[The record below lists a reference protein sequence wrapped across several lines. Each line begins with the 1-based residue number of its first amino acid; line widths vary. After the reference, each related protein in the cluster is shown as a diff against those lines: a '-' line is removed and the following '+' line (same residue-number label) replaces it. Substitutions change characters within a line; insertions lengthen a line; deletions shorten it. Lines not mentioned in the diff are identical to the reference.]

1 MKTVVLNPEKV
12 IITRNVYCNGYL
24 GGHGVGVFNPNSHAD
39 KNDWL
44 DMKVDKSIFV
54 TMGPMSRSRTRHQ
67 WASITGRMP
76 ASIPC
81 TQEVEAE
88 MQYEGCD
95 AFADFWG
102 FRTDAKQYGPYVP
115 YSTQSEAVDRKHNV
129 ICFQEF
135 QQTYDP
141 QTDKYSSVQ
150 LNTVTPHTYTQMEG
164 VEGAWLRVRRF
175 CLGLCRSDFCRF
187 PALQRCLSP
196 ASSLLQG
203 HWGRYACAPGAGEVT
218 SGTRGRFEIPSYAG
232 FNKMQLA

>member
-12 IITRNVYCNGYL
+12 VLTRNVYCNGYL

-54 TMGPMSRSRTRHQ
+54 TMGPMSGCRTRHQ

-76 ASIPC
+76 QSLQC
-81 TQEVEAE
+81 TDEVALEV
-88 MQYEGCD
+88 QYEGCD

-102 FRTDAKQYGPYVP
+102 FRTDAKLYGPQTP
-115 YSTQSEAVDRKHNV
+115 YSTQSEAIDRKHNV

-141 QTDKYSSVQ
+141 QTDKYSIVQ
-150 LNTVTPHTYTQMEG
+150 LN
-164 VEGAWLRVRRF
+164 A
-175 CLGLCRSDFCRF
+175 
-187 PALQRCLSP
+187 
-196 ASSLLQG
+196 G